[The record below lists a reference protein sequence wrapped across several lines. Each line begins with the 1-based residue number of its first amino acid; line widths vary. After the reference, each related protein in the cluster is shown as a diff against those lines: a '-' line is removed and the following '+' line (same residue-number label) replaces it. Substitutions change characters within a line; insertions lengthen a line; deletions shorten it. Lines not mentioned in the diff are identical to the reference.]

1 MTSQVAASQEE
12 LELSPTVT
20 SQLAPS
26 WQSTSQL
33 DPQLPVQR
41 VIAPQVMLVLSP
53 AGIVQA
59 NPEVQVAPVADT
71 TQPGPGHTESTR
83 PPSAGVVSE
92 PQAPRKANERAT
104 SGKAKRRRVVIGPPR
119 HESPSGP
126 RVINAARGLA
136 VDRAE
141 ARYGRLMKGAPDVI
155 AKLDELLTHE
165 LTSADLYLYFAG
177 QLGRQ
182 GYAKLHA
189 RLAHEAEDEL
199 LHAKRLVD
207 RILLLEGEP
216 DVLSRAKRPAP
227 SDPKGILEAS
237 LAYELE
243 VATLLN
249 EAIRVCDDEGDAGS
263 RKILEDLLRDTEDDH
278 IDWLE
283 AQLHQ
288 IGEVGLELYLG
299 EQL

>member
-1 MTSQVAASQEE
+1 
-12 LELSPTVT
+12 
-20 SQLAPS
+20 
-26 WQSTSQL
+26 
-33 DPQLPVQR
+33 
-41 VIAPQVMLVLSP
+41 
-53 AGIVQA
+53 
-59 NPEVQVAPVADT
+59 
-71 TQPGPGHTESTR
+71 
-83 PPSAGVVSE
+83 
-92 PQAPRKANERAT
+92 
-104 SGKAKRRRVVIGPPR
+104 
-119 HESPSGP
+119 
-126 RVINAARGLA
+126 
-136 VDRAE
+136 
-141 ARYGRLMKGAPDVI
+141 MKGDPDVI

-182 GYAKLHA
+182 GYGKLHA

-199 LHAKRLVD
+199 LHAKRLVA

-216 DVLSRAKRPAP
+216 DVLSRVKRPAP
-227 SDPKGILEAS
+227 TDPKGILEAS

-243 VATLLN
+243 VAKLLN
-249 EAIRVCDDEGDAGS
+249 DAIRVCDDKRDAGS

-288 IGEVGLELYLG
+288 IGEIGLELYLG